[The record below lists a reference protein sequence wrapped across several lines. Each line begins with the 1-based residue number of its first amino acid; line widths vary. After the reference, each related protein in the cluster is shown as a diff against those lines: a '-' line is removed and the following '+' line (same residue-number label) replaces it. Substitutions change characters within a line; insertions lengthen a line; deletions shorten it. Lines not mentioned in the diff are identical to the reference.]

1 MITMDE
7 RHRSP
12 DNTGGLLI
20 GMSIMLI
27 GLAILLDRAG
37 IISGFHYST
46 FWGLL
51 VLTIGLIKISNVRQD
66 GRREGGWWV
75 FFGAWMILNETHVWR
90 FRESWPLLLVAIG
103 VSMVWKEIGRRGR
116 RAERRLE

>member
-1 MITMDE
+1 MTDE
-7 RHRSP
+7 HRP
-12 DNTGGLLI
+12 ADKTGGLVI
-20 GMSIMLI
+20 GTIIMLI
-27 GLAILLDRAG
+27 GVTLLLDRAG
-37 IISGFHYST
+37 IIGELRYAA

-51 VLTIGLIKISNVRQD
+51 VLTLGLVKLSQVRPN

-103 VSMVWKEIGRRGR
+103 ISMVWKEMFPRRQ
-116 RAERRLE
+116 RAQERLE